1 MLESLFRINRSVRRT
16 HSSKYLL
23 VMLVSFAVSVSLTR
37 AFLNLTGFP
46 QLGSG
51 KLHIAHVLWG
61 GLILYIATIIPLLY
75 ANRWVYPF
83 SAVLSGIG
91 IGLFIDEVGKF
102 ITSTNDYFFAPAA
115 TIIYSFFLISVLLY
129 LRIRSKRV
137 HNPRTALYRSF
148 DMMEEILEH
157 ELDDS
162 EKIELVHLLTDVR
175 DESPDKDY
183 QNLAIELLNFVQKE
197 QTVTIQKKMYF
208 TDRIRIFYLELSKK
222 YLTPARLHLFTT
234 VSLFILGAFNLVYP
248 LRFFLAIPVAGHLSD
263 VVMPY
268 IQSNMITS
276 HSSLDWLTARVALQ
290 AMVGL
295 ILLAASILLV
305 TRHIRQGLLF
315 AFLGMLLLITTLDLL
330 IFYYDQFSTIAYV
343 AIQVVI
349 FLSVQQYRQQY
360 RSDNRL
366 N

>member
-23 VMLVSFAVSVSLTR
+23 VMLISFALSVTVTR
-37 AFLNLTGFP
+37 VFLNLTGFP
-46 QLGSG
+46 QLGGG

-61 GLILYIATIIPLLY
+61 GLILYIATIIPLVY

-102 ITSTNDYFFAPAA
+102 ITSTNDYFFPPAA

-129 LRIRSKRV
+129 MRIRRKHI

-148 DMMEEILEH
+148 DMMEEVLEH
-157 ELDDS
+157 ELDSS
-162 EKIELVHLLTDVR
+162 EKNELIHLLTDVKV
-175 DESPDKDY
+175 ESKDKDY
-183 QNLAIELLNFVQKE
+183 QNLATELLNFIQKE
-197 QTVTIQKKMYF
+197 EPTTVQKKMYF
-208 TDRIRIFYLELSKK
+208 TDQISISYQELSKK
-222 YLTPARLHLFTT
+222 YITPSRLHLFTT
-234 VSLFILGAFNLVYP
+234 ISLFFLGVFNLIYP
-248 LRFFLAIPVAGHLSD
+248 FRFFLALPVAGHLSY

-268 IQSNMITS
+268 IQSNMLTS

-295 ILLAASILLV
+295 ILLAASIMLATKHV
-305 TRHIRQGLLF
+305 RQGLSF

-349 FLSVQQYRQQY
+349 FLAVQQYRQQY
-360 RSDNRL
+360 RSDNKL